1 MTDSASEHYLILGAG
16 QAGAEV
22 AATLRKKG
30 FEGRITLVG
39 EEPQPPY
46 RRPPLS
52 KAFLAGEA
60 EEASLFVLKPEQLAK
75 QRIDFIGGARAT
87 AIDRARHA
95 VTLDDGREL
104 HYDKLALTLGGR
116 PRPLPIPG
124 ADLANVFL
132 LRNIADVDA
141 IRPNMVEGR
150 RLCIVGGG
158 FIGLEVAAVA
168 RKLGLEVTVVE
179 TMERV
184 LARVTAPVVSRFFER
199 IHREAGV
206 DVRTGVAVEAFEG
219 GNGSV
224 QRVRL
229 GDGSTLDTDLV
240 IVGIGLIPHV
250 ELAEAAGLECDNGIK
265 VDEYARTSD
274 PSIVAAGDCAN
285 HPNRFAGGRTRLESV
300 QNAME
305 QARVAAAS
313 MLGEGTAY
321 ENIPWFW
328 SDQYELKLQMAGL
341 SKDFDDIVLRG
352 DPESERQF
360 SAFYLR
366 EGRLIAADCVARP
379 QDFMF
384 AKKLITTGVAPDV
397 AKLADAEV
405 PLKELIPPG

>member
-1 MTDSASEHYLILGAG
+1 MTESASEHYVILGAG

-22 AATLRKKG
+22 AASLRKKG

-60 EEASLFVLKPEQLAK
+60 EEASLFVLKPEQMEK

-87 AIDRARHA
+87 AIARDA
-95 VTLDDGREL
+95 STVTLDDGREL
-104 HYDKLALTLGGR
+104 RYDKLALTLGGR
-116 PRPLPIPG
+116 ARPLPIPG

-132 LRNIADVDA
+132 LRNIADVEA
-141 IRPNMVEGR
+141 IRPHIVDGR

-168 RKLGLEVTVVE
+168 RKLGLQVTVVE

-219 GNGSV
+219 DDGAV

-240 IVGIGLIPHV
+240 IVGIGLIPHSD
-250 ELAEAAGLECDNGIK
+250 LAEAAGLECDNGI
-265 VDEYARTSD
+265 VVNEYARTTD
-274 PSIVAAGDCAN
+274 PDIVAAGDCAN

-313 MLGEGTAY
+313 MLGEGQAY

-341 SKDFDDIVLRG
+341 SGGYDDIVLRG
-352 DPESERQF
+352 DPESGRQF

-366 EGRLIAADCVARP
+366 EGRLIAADCVSRP

-384 AKKLITTGVAPDV
+384 AKKLIAADALPDA

-405 PLKELIPPG
+405 PLKELVPA